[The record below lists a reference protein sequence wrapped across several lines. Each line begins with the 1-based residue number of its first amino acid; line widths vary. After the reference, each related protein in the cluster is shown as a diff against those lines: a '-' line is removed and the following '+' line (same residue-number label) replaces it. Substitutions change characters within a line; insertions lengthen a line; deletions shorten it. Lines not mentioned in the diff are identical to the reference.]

1 MSSKNFLVVKA
12 SEKDIPLIQEL
23 TNIIWPQTYE
33 EILSQDQ
40 ISYMLGMMYSTESL
54 ADQMKKGIDFI
65 LIKDH
70 ETYVAFAAYE
80 QINLSVYKLHKIY
93 ALPNQQGKGIGKF
106 IINYIID
113 EIKPKGAT
121 ALQLDVNRQNKARG
135 FYEKLGFKIIA
146 EKDTDIGNGYLM
158 TDYVM
163 EMSL

>member
-1 MSSKNFLVVKA
+1 MSSTNLLVVKA

-40 ISYMLGMMYSTESL
+40 IDYMLGMMYSTESL

-65 LIKDH
+65 LTKDD
-70 ETYVAFAAYE
+70 ETYDAFAAYE
-80 QINLSVYKLHKIY
+80 QMNPTVYKLHKIY

-135 FYEKLGFKIIA
+135 FYEKLGFKVIA

-163 EMSL
+163 EMNL